1 MLKLKLQ
8 NRFQFTIKF
17 IKSCF
22 VIEAAFFF
30 AFEIKDCKFD
40 IQLKLML
47 DIQNISFSYTEKT
60 VINNVSFTINK
71 GQNIA
76 IIGESGCGKS
86 TLLKLI
92 YGLYD
97 LNEGR
102 IFYEEK
108 PVLGPKYNLIAGMP
122 YMKYL
127 AQDFDLSPYETV
139 AENVGKFLSNGF
151 ANMKKLRVQEL
162 LEMVE
167 MEQFSNVKA
176 KFLSGGQQQRVAL
189 VRVLALEPELILL
202 DEPFSQI
209 DAFRKNALRR
219 NLFRYLKQKQITC
232 ILATHDSTDALS
244 FADEA
249 IVMRNGEIII
259 KDNPIEIYKKPSSK
273 YVASLFGEVNEIS
286 THLLKLTDDQ
296 NEKLLV
302 YPHQLIMV
310 ENSDLEVKIRRTY
323 FRGNHYLIESVY
335 KRQLI
340 FFESEFDLPLEISVF
355 IGLNS

>member
-1 MLKLKLQ
+1 
-8 NRFQFTIKF
+8 
-17 IKSCF
+17 
-22 VIEAAFFF
+22 
-30 AFEIKDCKFD
+30 
-40 IQLKLML
+40 ML
-47 DIQNISFSYTEKT
+47 DIQNISFSYTESP
-60 VINNVSFTINK
+60 VIKNISFSIEK

-97 LNEGR
+97 LDEGK
-102 IFYEEK
+102 IFYGDK
-108 PVLGPKYNLIAGMP
+108 PVLGPKFNLIPGMP

-167 MEQFSNVKA
+167 MEQFSNVKT

-189 VRVLALEPELILL
+189 VRVLALEPEVILL

-219 NLFRYLKQKQITC
+219 NLFRYLKQKGITC
-232 ILATHDSTDALS
+232 IIATHDSTDALS
-244 FADEA
+244 FADQA
-249 IVMRNGEIII
+249 IVMRNGEVLV
-259 KDNPIEIYKKPSSK
+259 KDDPAKIHEDPKIK
-273 YVASLFGEVNEIS
+273 YVASLFGEVNEIP
-286 THLLKLTDDQ
+286 THLLLSYEDETHKT
-296 NEKLLV
+296 LV
-302 YPHQLIMV
+302 YPHQFKMV
-310 ENSDLEVKIRRTY
+310 SESKLMVKIRRTY
-323 FRGNHYLIESVY
+323 FRGSHYLIETVY

-340 FFESEFDLPLEISVF
+340 FFESEIDLPLEQEVF
-355 IGLNS
+355 LALNYL